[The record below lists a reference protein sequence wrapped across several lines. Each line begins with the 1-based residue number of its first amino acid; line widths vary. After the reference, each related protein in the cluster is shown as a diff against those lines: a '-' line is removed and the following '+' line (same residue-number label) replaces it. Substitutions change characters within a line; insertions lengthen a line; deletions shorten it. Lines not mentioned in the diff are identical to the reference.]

1 MQPLDRDMD
10 ELFRRAAENYP
21 LDTSG
26 ANWSAVESALQ
37 QPYVPEKKSDRR
49 KLLWLLLLIPFSFVC
64 NHFITDAGL
73 VDPNEVVGDVAK
85 NEKANTNDNTG
96 TTDYRPSATAPAQ
109 PAEQLKTPENPGNN
123 GRPATGANASGT
135 GSENAANPTV
145 NTHGASGMRS
155 QTSVSK
161 ARNNRRSDHVQA
173 SANNTLQ
180 RGAETRGLTKT
191 ITQAATIEK
200 RNEEVLPTPSSVAQ
214 VKANSEHRRAVEAF
228 PLPDHSVAF
237 SFEFSP
243 EPQNIVSVI
252 PKTKQAES
260 QKWKRF
266 YAGLMGGVEATSI
279 KMQKVEKA
287 SYDIGI
293 LLGYSFHPRWSVEAG
308 IFHDKKF
315 YYSKGE
321 YFSKAKIYMPPNSTV
336 AEVDGNCS
344 MWELPVGI
352 RYSFGQKQKHA
363 WFSRVAV
370 STFFM
375 KEEAYTFDYY
385 YPATGTTYPYRKT
398 YEDYSKHFLAIL
410 QLSAGYTRQI
420 GRAGE
425 LRIEPY
431 FNLPLRKVGIGELPL
446 QGAGLHVGFTRR
458 LF

>member
-1 MQPLDRDMD
+1 
-10 ELFRRAAENYP
+10 
-21 LDTSG
+21 
-26 ANWSAVESALQ
+26 
-37 QPYVPEKKSDRR
+37 
-49 KLLWLLLLIPFSFVC
+49 LWLLLLLPFSFIC

-73 VDPNEVVGDVAK
+73 VDPNEVVGDAAK
-85 NEKANTNDNTG
+85 NEKANTNQNTG
-96 TTDYRPSATAPAQ
+96 TADYKPSATAPAQ
-109 PAEQLKTPENPGNN
+109 PAEQQVKTPENRQDNSS
-123 GRPATGANASGT
+123 RATGTSATGTRSKNATNPLANT
-135 GSENAANPTV
+135 QRAA
-145 NTHGASGMRS
+145 GMRI
-155 QTSVSK
+155 QTSVGK
-161 ARNNRRSDHVQA
+161 AGNNRRSDNVQA
-173 SANNTLQ
+173 SSNNTLQ
-180 RGAETRGLTKT
+180 RGAKTRAAATT
-191 ITQAATIEK
+191 TTQAATIAK
-200 RNEEVLPTPSSVAQ
+200 RNEAVLERPSGAAQ
-214 VKANSEHRRAVEAF
+214 VNEIAVFRPGVEAF
-228 PLPDHSVAF
+228 PLPDHSVEF
-237 SFEFSP
+237 RFELTA
-243 EPQNIVSVI
+243 EQQNIVSVI
-252 PKTKQAES
+252 PKTKQTEP

-385 YPATGTTYPYRKT
+385 YPATGTTYPYSKT